1 MAHDI
6 ESLLGGSPIMAIF
19 RNMEAEPAVALAHR
33 AWDLGIELVEVPIQ
47 TPDAVPSLEAVIRAG
62 AERGKLVG
70 SGTVVSVEQ
79 VEVSKRLGAAFSVS
93 PGLDRAVA
101 EASTRLELP
110 HLPGVATASEIQAAI
125 GLGFTWVKAFPATV
139 LGTSWFTAMRGPF
152 PNLRF
157 VATGGMDA
165 SNARAF
171 LNAGVSTVA
180 VGSALADPAQVELL
194 AEILAD
200 HRAAAGVGA

>member
-6 ESLLGGSPIMAIF
+6 ETLLGGSPVMAIF
-19 RNMEAEPAVALAHR
+19 RNMAPQPAVELANR

-47 TPDAVPSLEAVIRAG
+47 TPDAVPSFEAVIRAG
-62 AERGKLVG
+62 VERGKLVG

-79 VEVSKRLGAAFSVS
+79 VEVSKRLGAAFSVA

-101 EASTRLELP
+101 EASTRLDLP
-110 HLPGVATASEIQAAI
+110 HLPGVATATEIQAAV

-139 LGTSWFTAMRGPF
+139 LGTGWFTAMRGPF
-152 PNLRF
+152 PNIRF
-157 VATGGMDA
+157 VATGGVDA
-165 SNARAF
+165 GNARSF

-180 VGSALADPAQVELL
+180 VGSALADPAQVDLL

-200 HRAAAGVGA
+200 SRAGA

>member
-6 ESLLGGSPIMAIF
+6 ESLLGGSPVMAIF
-19 RNMEAEPAVALAHR
+19 RNMAPQPAVELANR

-62 AERGKLVG
+62 VERGKLVG

-79 VEVSKRLGAAFSVS
+79 VEVSKRLGAAFSVA

-101 EASTRLELP
+101 EASTRLDLP
-110 HLPGVATASEIQAAI
+110 HLPGVATATEIQAAV

-139 LGTSWFTAMRGPF
+139 LGTGWFTAMRGPF
-152 PNLRF
+152 PNIRF
-157 VATGGMDA
+157 VATGGVDA
-165 SNARAF
+165 GNARSF

-180 VGSALADPAQVELL
+180 VGSALADPAQVDLL

-200 HRAAAGVGA
+200 SRAGA